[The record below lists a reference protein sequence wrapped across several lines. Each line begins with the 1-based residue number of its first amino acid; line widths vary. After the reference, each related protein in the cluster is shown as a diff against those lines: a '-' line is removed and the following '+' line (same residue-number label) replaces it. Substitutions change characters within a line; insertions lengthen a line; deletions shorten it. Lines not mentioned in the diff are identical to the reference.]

1 MKRLI
6 IAVALAAGL
15 AFPLASQAEVN
26 AFGVSLLAGQNE
38 VSDDIRGGSI
48 AEYPFY
54 PINAQRLSNTSEP
67 VNVQTSHQNVYT
79 VYGIHLSGDDVI

>member
-1 MKRLI
+1 MKKLI

-26 AFGVSLLAGQNE
+26 AFGVSLPAGQAQ
-38 VSDDIRGGSI
+38 VSDDIRGGTI

-54 PINAQRLSNTSEP
+54 PISAQRISNVSEP
-67 VNVQTSHQNVYT
+67 VQAQTLRQDVYT